1 MNIGD
6 YVRVKIGAKCYGGK
20 LSGLC
25 GTIQEMPPSLLCEDM
40 RSNYVDKLA
49 VALDT
54 MYNPCSKYHY
64 FYIPKTDL
72 VLISSAIGHYI
83 QDKLT
88 AGIVK
93 VIFNDQATI
102 VLWSDG
108 TKTVVKCGEND
119 FYDPEKGLALAIS
132 KKYLGNKGNYY
143 NTFKKWL
150 PKEDELDHVD
160 NDFLSPI
167 KQKLKTLVNRI

>member
-1 MNIGD
+1 MNTGD
-6 YVRVKIGAKCYGGK
+6 YVRVKIGSKCYGGK
-20 LSGLC
+20 LSGLY
-25 GTIQEMPPSLLCEDM
+25 GFIKEMPPSLISEDM
-40 RSNYVDKLA
+40 QGAYVGKFA

-54 MYNPCSKYHY
+54 MNNPNSKYHY
-64 FYIPKTDL
+64 FYIPETDL
-72 VLISSAIGHYI
+72 VLISSGIGPCI

-88 AGIVK
+88 ARIVK

-132 KKYLGNKGNYY
+132 KKCLGNKGNYY

-167 KQKLKTLVNRI
+167 KQKLKTLVNKI

>member
-1 MNIGD
+1 
-6 YVRVKIGAKCYGGK
+6 
-20 LSGLC
+20 
-25 GTIQEMPPSLLCEDM
+25 MPPSLLCEDM

-72 VLISSAIGHYI
+72 VLISSDIEPCI
-83 QDKLT
+83 QGKLT
-88 AGIVK
+88 ARIEK
-93 VIFNDQATI
+93 MIFNDQATI
-102 VLWSDG
+102 VLWGDG

-143 NTFKKWL
+143 NIFKKWL
-150 PKEDELDHVD
+150 PKEDELDNVD
-160 NDFLSPI
+160 NGFLDHI
-167 KQKLKTLVNRI
+167 KQKLEALANRI

>member
-40 RSNYVDKLA
+40 RSNYVGKFA

-54 MYNPCSKYHY
+54 MNNMCSKYNY

-72 VLISSAIGHYI
+72 VLISSDLGHCI
-83 QDKLT
+83 QDDLT
-88 AGIVK
+88 ARIVK

-102 VLWSDG
+102 VLWDDG

-132 KKYLGNKGNYY
+132 KKALGNKGNYY

-150 PKEDELDHVD
+150 PKEDGLEHADD
-160 NDFLSPI
+160 GFLNLI
-167 KQKLKTLVNRI
+167 KQNLMKGN

>member
-6 YVRVKIGAKCYGGK
+6 YVRVKIGAKCYRGELGG
-20 LSGLC
+20 LY
-25 GTIQEMPPSLLCEDM
+25 GTIQEMPPSLLGKE
-40 RSNYVDKLA
+40 YKGFYADKLA

-54 MYNPCSKYHY
+54 RINHDSRYYY
-64 FYIPKTDL
+64 FYIPETEL
-72 VLISSAIGHYI
+72 TLISHGSDPGPYI
-83 QDKLT
+83 SDKLNVR
-88 AGIVK
+88 IVK

-102 VLWSDG
+102 VLWDDG

-132 KKYLGNKGNYY
+132 KKALGNKGNYY

-150 PKEDELDHVD
+150 PKEDGLEHADD
-160 NDFLSPI
+160 GFLNLI
-167 KQKLKTLVNRI
+167 KQNLMKGN